1 MYAMMFV
8 LANSAKLCV
17 LVSDW
22 SLGLRQQAE
31 SEQLNIAEERS
42 PENSWNNQLSQ
53 LTTFVLRC
61 LKHVVCTTQQSYV
74 VVDCTA
80 GDLFLSFFVYGLLG
94 DWFLEGNSALV
105 TQDSFIAFQ
114 TFAILISI
122 DITIK
127 IHQFVCIKQAQIEF
141 RYDLTFEFSFYP
153 LKPDNCAF

>member
-22 SLGLRQQAE
+22 SLGLRQQVE
-31 SEQLNIAEERS
+31 SELNIAEERS

-74 VVDCTA
+74 VQQEIYFCPF
-80 GDLFLSFFVYGLLG
+80 FLIMGFWGSG
-94 DWFLEGNSALV
+94 
-105 TQDSFIAFQ
+105 
-114 TFAILISI
+114 
-122 DITIK
+122 
-127 IHQFVCIKQAQIEF
+127 C
-141 RYDLTFEFSFYP
+141 
-153 LKPDNCAF
+153 

>member
-31 SEQLNIAEERS
+31 SELNIAEERS

-74 VVDCTA
+74 VQQEIYFCP
-80 GDLFLSFFVYGLLG
+80 FFYYGLLG
-94 DWFLEGNSALV
+94 VWLV
-105 TQDSFIAFQ
+105 KVMKSQE
-114 TFAILISI
+114 
-122 DITIK
+122 
-127 IHQFVCIKQAQIEF
+127 EF
-141 RYDLTFEFSFYP
+141 LTFKVRSWRERYYIF
-153 LKPDNCAF
+153 